1 MKIAITGGTGVLGRH
16 LVREL
21 MEYGHEVVVLTRSD
35 ASSVG
40 PGYQLVTTD
49 YSVDELKTTFRG
61 LDAVV
66 HLAASRSAS
75 PLLRE
80 HLTSLEL
87 ASDVFEASVGTVG
100 HVVFASSISVYGPS
114 TANPLPWRE
123 SSPIAASRPYGVL
136 KYAAERLGAG
146 MSADS
151 EAPFTALRVGHL
163 YGANEENQYMVNLFM
178 SAARRGNALHLRS
191 PSVVSRDFLYAG
203 DAAVAFRL
211 VLEARETG
219 VFNVGSGSPATNE
232 EMAHHIVEGFCST
245 SSVVIDDPDSVEKIA
260 ATSMDISAIRSRLGF
275 TPREHLDAFKDIR
288 NWPLGGTDS

>member
-21 MEYGHEVVVLTRSD
+21 TEHGHEAVVLTRSAATRARFGD
-35 ASSVG
+35 
-40 PGYQLVTTD
+40 QLVTTD
-49 YSVDELKTTFRG
+49 YSVAELQSTFRG

-75 PLLRE
+75 SDIRE

-87 ASDVFEASVGTVG
+87 ASDIYEASLGTIR
-100 HVVFASSISVYGPS
+100 HVVFASSISVYGLS
-114 TANPLPWRE
+114 TTNPLPWSE
-123 SSPIAASRPYGVL
+123 LSPIATLRPYGVL

-151 EAPFTALRVGHL
+151 RIPFTALRVGHL

-178 SAARRGNALHLRS
+178 SAARRGKALHLRT
-191 PSVVSRDFLYAG
+191 PSVARRDFVYAG

-211 VLEARETG
+211 VLEARESG

-232 EMAHHIVEGFCST
+232 EMAHHIVEGFRST
-245 SSVVIDDPDSVEKIA
+245 SSVVIDDPDAVEKIA
-260 ATSMDISAIRSRLGF
+260 PTAMDISAIQSRLGF
-275 TPREHLDAFKDIR
+275 APRNHLDAFKDIR
-288 NWPLGGTDS
+288 NWPSGGTDS